1 MNKLDKI
8 NYIKENINQNK
19 IKHEIINNFIKEN
32 NVDYIKNNNGIFIV
46 INKLDEKKL
55 NLLYNIIF
63 KYKENK
69 KLINKDITI
78 HEKKI
83 KKEKQIINKQIKTIK
98 SPYVDLNINFT
109 NQEKQLMLMSRNF

>member
-1 MNKLDKI
+1 MNTLDKI

-19 IKHEIINNFIKEN
+19 IKHEIINNFIEEN
-32 NVDYIKNNNGIFIV
+32 NINYIKNNNGIFIV
-46 INKLDEKKL
+46 INKLDEKNL
-55 NLLYNIIF
+55 NLLYDIIL

-83 KKEKQIINKQIKTIK
+83 IKEKQIINKEKTNKK
-98 SPYVDLNINFT
+98 SCYVNLNINFT
-109 NQEKQLMLMSRNF
+109 NQEKQLMMMSLNF